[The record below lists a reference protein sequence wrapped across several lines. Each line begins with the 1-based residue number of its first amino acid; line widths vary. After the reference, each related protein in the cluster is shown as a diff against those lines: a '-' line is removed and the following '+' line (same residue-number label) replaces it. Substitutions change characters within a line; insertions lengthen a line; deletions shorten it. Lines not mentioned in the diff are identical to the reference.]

1 MMFSKAHCVNAMV
14 RLLPKTELLNEE
26 IFDTLDDARRKLAL
40 WRYDYNTVRPHSSL
54 GGNPP
59 RG

>member
-26 IFDTLDDARRKLAL
+26 IFDTLVSIGIQ
-40 WRYDYNTVRPHSSL
+40 TC
-54 GGNPP
+54 PP
-59 RG
+59 IGAQK